1 MKNIIKKSMPGNFST
16 ISPVVAAVVL
26 FSDVVCTVV
35 VLDGVLV
42 YTVVDVPSTVLVGAS
57 VVEGEIDVDFVV
69 STVVTASVVLD
80 SVASVN
86 R

>member
-1 MKNIIKKSMPGNFST
+1 M
-16 ISPVVAAVVL
+16 
-26 FSDVVCTVV
+26 
-35 VLDGVLV
+35 